1 MLIVCWLAG
10 EMLTVKQLEKNAL
23 YMCRHYTCAFTGVPD
38 MNHTDFWKWLL
49 QICDKFKD
57 QDKTPS
63 VT

>member
-1 MLIVCWLAG
+1 
-10 EMLTVKQLEKNAL
+10 MLTVKQLEKNAL